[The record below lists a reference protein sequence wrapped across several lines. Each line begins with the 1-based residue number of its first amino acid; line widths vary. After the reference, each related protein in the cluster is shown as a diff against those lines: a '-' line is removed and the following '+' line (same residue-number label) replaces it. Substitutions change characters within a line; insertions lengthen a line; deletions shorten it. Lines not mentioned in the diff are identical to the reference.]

1 MFRAIDAADFDAL
14 EQVFHPG
21 VVYVRGGYAP
31 FTGLDTVM
39 NFYRMGRVLASG
51 EHRLENIIVEGD
63 HGACW
68 GRFVGK
74 KKSGEDVDL
83 LFSDI
88 YRFNSGKVF
97 FRRSY
102 FYVALV

>member
-1 MFRAIDAADFDAL
+1 
-14 EQVFHPG
+14 VFHPE
-21 VVYVRGGYAP
+21 VVYERGGYAP

-39 NFYRMGRVLASG
+39 NFYRTGRVLASG
-51 EHRLENIIVEGD
+51 EHRLENIIIKGD
-63 HGACW
+63 QGASW

-83 LFSDI
+83 LFSEI
-88 YRFNSGKVF
+88 YRFDSGNVV

-102 FYVALV
+102 IYVALV